1 MWDIYKHLVPKQY
14 FDLVNIYGTDKN
26 EWIQALMKDIDRDQ
40 LSTAFGGTNSEG
52 IDVHEFVQSGKVYR
66 CFENNNLF

>member
-1 MWDIYKHLVPKQY
+1 LVTI
-14 FDLVNIYGTDKN
+14 FGTDKN
-26 EWIQALMKDIDRDQ
+26 NWRQVLMKEIDKNQ
-40 LSTAFGGTNSEG
+40 LSILFGGTNSEG